1 MPTYKNNTS
10 AKQYIDNNKLRFVDP
25 GDTYETFKIVNNDK
39 LTKISD
45 EPYYNPLLEVHKPT
59 GSADY
64 EISLNSDTRKV
75 EVYNSSDYDITVY
88 LNTKSNT
95 PGIVCPS
102 STVRNIE
109 EIKDVVSDMIF
120 DFGGSISANEVIIS
134 EYSKK

>member
-10 AKQYIDNNKLRFVDP
+10 AKQYYNDGLNWVDP
-25 GDTYETFKIVNNDK
+25 GQTITTYKQITGTK
-39 LTKISD
+39 LTKTSD

-120 DFGGSISANEVIIS
+120 DFDGSISANEVIIS